1 MAQHGWSADEWAG
14 EADGAIHHNYPEPE
28 LDDVRATL
36 AYLHLFDEEGFDVRA
51 EWMAR

>member
-28 LDDVRATL
+28 LDDVRATC
-36 AYLHLFDEEGFDVRA
+36 LFAPIR
-51 EWMAR
+51 